1 MSRRARVC
9 AVAAA
14 LSSALCAAAA
24 SAPPPLPAPAVVAC
38 AVSADGSFALTV
50 DGAPFLASAPTF
62 TRADGRLLST
72 ADGSLSVAAPPA
84 APVAGSDNIGAFN
97 RTEVVWLSSA
107 GGAEAF
113 RTAVQVYAAE
123 GVVVFEQSWPS
134 GAAGTAAPGDG
145 AADTVLSGWP
155 SFALDAADKRGAV
168 SFGGRFLEASRAV
181 ALADAARNGMPSV
194 GQHGGP
200 LVVFDAAFGAAV
212 ALVSLTQHAVMV
224 SAVTDGAAKG
234 DSALS
239 YGVIGSVTSIPPGFV
254 ARTLVA
260 ATRGGPSAGMLRAGR
275 AALRY
280 HGTVRAGDNSTKVLG
295 YGTDN
300 GAYFYYKTEIN
311 RTDGK
316 PLTYEQTLLDVMA
329 DARARDIPYQ
339 YVQLDSWWYT
349 QGKGGGVVSWTAKPD
364 VFPHGLAWL
373 HEQLG
378 VPFFMHNRMW
388 SSETTYAA
396 QNGGTYSF
404 TVETANSLAI
414 PLEQVFWDDLLAN
427 NTPYISVYEQDW
439 MYNEVEGLNATRE
452 SATLTGQW
460 LTQMAT
466 AAAKVGAGIQYCMTL
481 GRLLT
486 MAVELPQLTQFR
498 AGDDYGPGQTAT
510 CSFPYCVYYI
520 GTTSLL
526 GWALDVAPSKDGFWS
541 AEVQPGS
548 PFGRGNATEPYAAME
563 AAIAVLS
570 TANVMIDDGLDP
582 SGRSFTNATL
592 VLATCTSGGR
602 LLQPSRPASAIDA
615 CFATAAFQN
624 GGPAAQRDGNLPVM
638 STHTFVSGHRWAHV
652 LVVGLANAA
661 TLGPADLPLDL
672 LDADAA
678 GGFVAYRGWS
688 ERGGGSF
695 EVLGAFSAASPLA
708 LAAAP
713 DPHDWSLTHVA
724 PVFANKWALLGEA
737 AKIVP
742 VSVLRAA
749 SVAATAAG
757 VQVGLAGEAG
767 ERVELMFLDPSGAVV
782 AAACT
787 LPASGMATLTVDA
800 SGGACA

>member
-1 MSRRARVC
+1 MLLCARACALACALAAASASMAAPPPSPAPAVIGC
-9 AVAAA
+9 AVAA
-14 LSSALCAAAA
+14 
-24 SAPPPLPAPAVVAC
+24 
-38 AVSADGSFALTV
+38 DGSFSVTV
-50 DGAPFLASAPTF
+50 DGAPYLASAPTF
-62 TRADGRLLST
+62 TRADGRLFST

-84 APVAGSDNIGAFN
+84 APVAGSDAIGAFN
-97 RTEVVWLSSA
+97 RTEVVWRA
-107 GGAEAF
+107 ADGEAF
-113 RTAVQVYAAE
+113 RTAVQVYGAE
-123 GVVVFEQSWPS
+123 GVVVFEQSWPA
-134 GAAGTAAPGDG
+134 GATGTAAPGDG

-155 SFALDAADKRGAV
+155 SFALDAADTRAAV
-168 SFGGRFLEASRAV
+168 SFGGRFLEESRAV
-181 ALADAARNGMPSV
+181 ALADVPRDGMPSL

-200 LVVFDAAFGAAV
+200 LVIFDAAFGAAV
-212 ALVSLTQHAVMV
+212 ALLSLTQHAAMI
-224 SAVTDGAAKG
+224 SAVTDGAVKG
-234 DSALS
+234 ASALS
-239 YGVIGSVTSIPPGFV
+239 YGVLGSVTSIPPGFV

-260 ATRGGPSAGMLRAGR
+260 ATRGGPTAGMLRAGR

-280 HGTVRAGDNSTKVLG
+280 HGTVRSGDSSTKTLG

-300 GAYFYYKTEIN
+300 GAYYYYQTEKN
-311 RTDGK
+311 KTDGK
-316 PLTYEQTLLDVMA
+316 PLTYEQTLLDVVA
-329 DARARDIPYQ
+329 DARARGIPYR
-339 YVQLDSWWYT
+339 YIQLDSWWYP

-388 SSETTYAA
+388 SSETIYAS
-396 QNGGTYSF
+396 QNGGAYEF
-404 TVETANSLAI
+404 DVEVANSLAI
-414 PLEQVFWDDLLAN
+414 PLSQVFWDDLLAN
-427 NTPYISVYEQDW
+427 NTPYLLVYEQDW

-452 SATLTGQW
+452 SATLASLW

-466 AAAKVGAGIQYCMTL
+466 AAAKVGAGMQYCMTL
-481 GRLLT
+481 GRLLM
-486 MAVELPQLTQFR
+486 MAVELPALTQFR
-498 AGDDYGPGQTAT
+498 AGDDYGPGQTAG
-510 CSFPYCVYYI
+510 CSYPYCVYYI

-541 AEVQPGS
+541 SEVQPGS

-563 AAIAVLS
+563 AAVAVLS
-570 TANVMIDDGLDP
+570 TANVMIDDGLDA
-582 SGRSFTNATL
+582 SGTSFTNVTL

-615 CFATAAFQN
+615 CFATAAFKD
-624 GGPAAQRDGNLPVM
+624 GGPAAQRESNLPIM
-638 STHTFVSGHRWAHV
+638 STHTSVSGHSWAHV
-652 LVVGLANAA
+652 LVIGLANAA
-661 TLGPADLPLDL
+661 TLVPADLPLDL

-678 GGFVAYRGWS
+678 GGFVAYRGWA
-688 ERGGGSF
+688 ERAGGSF
-695 EVLGAFSAASPLA
+695 AVLGAFSAASPLA

-713 DPHDWSLTHVA
+713 DPHEWSLTHIA
-724 PVFANKWALLGEA
+724 PVFANQWALLGEA

-767 ERVELMFLDPSGAVV
+767 ERVELSFLSPAGAVV
-782 AAACT
+782 EAACT
-787 LPASGMATLTVDA
+787 LPASGQATLTIDA